1 LGEGNSLGTDNLK
14 DPTVALLFCNNKKK
28 KKKKKNLTVLEQVE
42 IAILENLEEM
52 AKNTRN
58 CQELQKFLVT
68 EHSVVG

>member
-1 LGEGNSLGTDNLK
+1 LPFFSAT
-14 DPTVALLFCNNKKK
+14 TKKK
-28 KKKKKNLTVLEQVE
+28 KKKKKNPTVLEQVE